1 MAEKKDKKENKE
13 KKSDEKDEKK
23 ESTGPKHFKGYSI
36 PIDPEK
42 TARALGRDLPISRK
56 KSVELCRELRGMKL
70 DEAKEYL
77 EDIIKKKRAVP
88 YRRYTSGAGHK
99 RGHIGPGG
107 YPVKAAKYILE
118 LLESAESNADYNGMD
133 TDELYIKHIAAHPG
147 RVYHGFMPRAHG
159 RSTPWDTKTTTIEI
173 VLESLEV

>member
-1 MAEKKDKKENKE
+1 MAEKKDKKEKKTEE
-13 KKSDEKDEKK
+13 KKDEKK
-23 ESTGPKHFKGYSI
+23 ESTGPRHFKGYSI

-56 KSVELCRELRGMKL
+56 KSVELCRELRGMRV

-77 EDIIKKKRAVP
+77 EAIIKKKRAVP
-88 YRRYTSGAGHK
+88 FRRYTSGAGHK
-99 RGHIGPGG
+99 KGHIGPGR

-133 TDELYIKHIAAHPG
+133 TDELIIKHIAAHPG
-147 RVYHGFMPRAHG
+147 RVYKGFMPRAHG
-159 RSTPWDTKTTTIEI
+159 RSTPWDKKTTTIEI
-173 VLESLEV
+173 VLETPEV